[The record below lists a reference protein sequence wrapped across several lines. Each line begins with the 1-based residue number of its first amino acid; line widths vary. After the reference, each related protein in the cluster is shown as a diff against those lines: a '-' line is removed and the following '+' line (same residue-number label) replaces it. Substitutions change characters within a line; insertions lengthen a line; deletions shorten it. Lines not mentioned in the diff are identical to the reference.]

1 LFLCDKFENNHL
13 YRADITL
20 FIFKSRS
27 FVRNFFRS
35 CGTYNTCVAS
45 TALILFLM
53 KFLSFLN
60 SNNKLRKILGIL
72 LNDYISERD
81 PKKSKIASMLE
92 IE

>member
-1 LFLCDKFENNHL
+1 
-13 YRADITL
+13 
-20 FIFKSRS
+20 
-27 FVRNFFRS
+27 
-35 CGTYNTCVAS
+35 
-45 TALILFLM
+45 M